1 MESKSEILKKS
12 VYITIALFILA
23 IGYTCAI
30 NGFAQI
36 FFNHSANGSIII
48 KDGQAIGSKH
58 IGQIFTDAKYFHG
71 RPSAYNYNTYTTE
84 EEAQVLPASGGTNL
98 GLSNPTYTENIKA
111 NIEKLLVEN
120 PGLKVEDIPVEML
133 TVSGSGLDPHIT
145 IQGAMIQ
152 VDRVAKENGIAKDE
166 VVTLINKIAHKGIVN
181 VLELNLALEELAK

>member
-12 VYITIALFILA
+12 VYITVALFILA
-23 IGYTCAI
+23 IIYTCVI

-58 IGQIFTDAKYFHG
+58 IGQLFTDAKHFHG
-71 RPSAYNYNTYTTE
+71 RLSAYNYNTYTTE
-84 EEAQVLPASGGTNL
+84 KEAQVLPASGGTNL
-98 GLSNPTYTENIKA
+98 GLSNPAYTENIKA

-133 TVSGSGLDPHIT
+133 TASGSGLDPHIT

-152 VDRVAKENGIAKDE
+152 VDRVAKENGIAKDK
-166 VVTLINKIAHKGIVN
+166 VVTLINKIAHKDTVN
-181 VLELNLALEELAK
+181 VLELNLALEELTK